1 MIERNLIKKKNTAF
15 KFRVH
20 LPSCFLPFSTR
31 AFLNNELRK
40 YTKKKKVNF
49 EFETERFL
57 SWKSFSES
65 GKISDRSKKK
75 NK

>member
-1 MIERNLIKKKNTAF
+1 MIERNLIKKKKISLSNFEYIYLLAF
-15 KFRVH
+15 CPFRH
-20 LPSCFLPFSTR
+20 GL
-31 AFLNNELRK
+31 FLNNELRK

-75 NK
+75 

>member
-40 YTKKKKVNF
+40 YTKKKVNF

-75 NK
+75 INK